1 MNSHMRDLLAVR
13 LKDDEPCE
21 RVIDC
26 FNGICSTNRS
36 EAAWPSGAEHGSAD
50 VNIQRPNHRTVS
62 MINESKI
69 RERAY
74 ALWEKDA
81 CPEGAALFYWR
92 LAQDQLAAELRSSR
106 AAPLMQTLE
115 KRKAA

>member
-1 MNSHMRDLLAVR
+1 
-13 LKDDEPCE
+13 
-21 RVIDC
+21 
-26 FNGICSTNRS
+26 
-36 EAAWPSGAEHGSAD
+36 
-50 VNIQRPNHRTVS
+50 

-74 ALWEKDA
+74 ALWEKDS

-92 LAQDQLAAELRSSR
+92 LAEDQLAAELRSSR

-115 KRKAA
+115 ERKAA